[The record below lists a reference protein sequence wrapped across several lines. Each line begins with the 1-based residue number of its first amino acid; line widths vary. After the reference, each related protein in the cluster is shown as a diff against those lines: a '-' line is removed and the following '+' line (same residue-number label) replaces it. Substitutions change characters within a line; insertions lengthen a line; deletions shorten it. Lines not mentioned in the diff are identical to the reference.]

1 VEYTGMTQGG
11 SQADYLFLIIHL
23 LVILGFAA
31 FILILS
37 HSFGRRTEEK
47 DKASP
52 YECGMRPI
60 GSPRQRYS
68 MKFYIVAILFILFDI
83 EIVFLF
89 PWAINLKALPP
100 LLGFVEMF
108 VFIGILGLGLVY
120 AWRKGAL
127 EWD

>member
-1 VEYTGMTQGG
+1 MSEGG
-11 SQADYLFLIIHL
+11 SQVQYLFLVIHL
-23 LVILGFAA
+23 IVILGFAA
-31 FILILS
+31 FILLLS

-52 YECGMRPI
+52 YECGMRPV

-68 MKFYIVAILFILFDI
+68 MKFYIIAILFILFDI

-89 PWAINLKALPP
+89 PWAINLKYMITQTNQGVLALT
-100 LLGFVEMF
+100 EMF
-108 VFIGILGLGLVY
+108 VFLGILGLGLVY

>member
-1 VEYTGMTQGG
+1 MPEHGNQVEY
-11 SQADYLFLIIHL
+11 LFILIHL

-37 HSFGRRTEEK
+37 HNLGNRTRTK
-47 DKASP
+47 DKAGP
-52 YECGMRPI
+52 YECGMRPV
-60 GSPRQRYS
+60 GTSHQRYA
-68 MKFYIVAILFILFDI
+68 MRYYVIAILFILFDI

-89 PWAINLKALPP
+89 PWAINLRALGAI
-100 LLGFVEMF
+100 GFAEMF
-108 VFIGILGLGLVY
+108 FFVGILGLGLLY

>member
-1 VEYTGMTQGG
+1 MQETGG
-11 SQADYLFLIIHL
+11 QADYLFILIHL

-37 HSFGRRTEEK
+37 HNLGHRSRTK
-47 DKASP
+47 DKANP

-60 GSPRQRYS
+60 GTPHQRYA
-68 MKFYIVAILFILFDI
+68 MRYYVIAILFILFDI

-89 PWAINLKALPP
+89 PWAINLRALGAI
-100 LLGFVEMF
+100 GFIEMF
-108 VFIGILGLGLVY
+108 IFVGILGLGLLY

>member
-1 VEYTGMTQGG
+1 MTGMPEHGG
-11 SQADYLFLIIHL
+11 QAEYLLLLIHL

-37 HSFGRRTEEK
+37 HKLGRRQEEK
-47 DKASP
+47 EKAAP
-52 YECGMRPI
+52 YECGIRPV
-60 GSPRQRYS
+60 GKPRQRYS
-68 MKFYIVAILFILFDI
+68 MKFYIIAILFILFDI

-89 PWAINLKALPP
+89 PWAINLKALGGI
-100 LLGFVEMF
+100 GFMEMF
-108 VFIGILGLGLVY
+108 LFVGILGLGLVY